1 MKRSRG
7 NAIVV
12 EEYKKLPAWAAKEN
26 SKESPVILIDDND
39 EQEGEKGN
47 FRDKLP
53 KWFRNPE
60 EVELV

>member
-1 MKRSRG
+1 MKRTRG

-12 EEYKKLPAWAAKEN
+12 EEYKKLPAWATRD
-26 SKESPVILIDDND
+26 KESPVILIDDND
-39 EQEGEKGN
+39 DEREGEKGN